1 MKELDAEFSKALSD
15 LNEELKVLERKI
27 LSGEGRRVEQVAEL
41 RRKFHDFRRR
51 LLEARLEVRGAIR
64 EAWLK
69 TKPSERS
76 ELEELKEEVDEFFE
90 RWSETVEEFLD
101 NVRDLAR
108 QARPARVEAGVALD
122 RGLESLG
129 EEVSRGCMRW
139 LRWWCPAP
147 AAQSLGEEVS
157 RIIERSIGVAMKSLD
172 EAMKKL
178 DKALKGGAAIGPSY
192 VVSVRLPQADLDVA
206 DALVEAG
213 VFKSRSEAVAFL
225 AHKGVESVKPVLQEL
240 MGKLE
245 ELKKTQEKLREEL
258 RRALEGELGG
268 AP

>member
-129 EEVSRGCMRW
+129 EEVSR
-139 LRWWCPAP
+139 
-147 AAQSLGEEVS
+147 
-157 RIIERSIGVAMKSLD
+157 IIERSIGVAMKSLD